1 MPRIARQESPSSIY
15 HVMNRGA
22 GKQIIFEDDADK
34 SFFVRKLAA
43 LLREHNADL
52 LAWCLM
58 DNHYHLLLRIEH
70 DSLATIMHRLQTS
83 YAGYFNRVH
92 EHSGALFG
100 SRFLSEPVDSD
111 EYLLTVVRYI
121 HENPVKAKI
130 PAGLLYKWSS
140 YSEYLGTAR
149 YISASLVLGMFGSR
163 NALRTFHEAS
173 HAADHCLD
181 FPDKPGPS
189 ITDDQA
195 HAVIQELVGKDGEL
209 GVKALPKAERNRV
222 LLDMRR
228 HGLGVRQIQRLTGV
242 PASVISRVT
251 AKGVER

>member
-111 EYLLTVVRYI
+111 EYLLTVVVGSTTYEI
-121 HENPVKAKI
+121 TVKDA
-130 PAGLLYKWSS
+130 AS
-140 YSEYLGTAR
+140 YTV
-149 YISASLVLGMFGSR
+149 SLNNNTDTDIIL
-163 NALRTFHEAS
+163 
-173 HAADHCLD
+173 AD
-181 FPDKPGPS
+181 
-189 ITDDQA
+189 
-195 HAVIQELVGKDGEL
+195 
-209 GVKALPKAERNRV
+209 
-222 LLDMRR
+222 
-228 HGLGVRQIQRLTGV
+228 
-242 PASVISRVT
+242 
-251 AKGVER
+251 